1 MITQTPTHISFTLF
15 RGWVVTASSSFM
27 GLFLGILYVWS
38 VIKSGIPDS
47 WGWTYADKALP
58 YSVMCITFSVIM
70 VPAGLLQDRFGPR
83 WVVLLG
89 GFLTG
94 LGCIMS
100 GLGGGARLA
109 YVIGF
114 GLVTGAGAGFA
125 YSALTPAAI
134 KWFPPHRTGVVV
146 GIVVAGFGLSPL
158 PLAPLATWLLSYFKT
173 TTTFG
178 VVEKGISQ
186 TMIGLGL
193 AIWLVVGL
201 LFWFIDNP
209 PVGFSTAPRKSADP
223 VSQRP
228 ESNWRQMLATAQ
240 FWLLFV
246 MYFSGAS
253 AGLMFISVATD
264 LGKQALGEWAFLSV
278 VVMSIGN
285 TVGRI
290 VAGAVSDRIGRHL
303 TLCAEFV
310 CQGSVI
316 GILFRLTQHGGC
328 SWRSILPVLFMIGLN
343 YGANLTLFPAACKD
357 YFGIR
362 NFGINYGLLFLAFGT
377 AGLIM
382 PWLNGLIR
390 DLTGKPDISYLMIMT
405 MMAGAMV
412 LSLVGRRLAAPCH
425 GTFST

>member
-1 MITQTPTHISFTLF
+1 MITQTPTHISLTLF

-114 GLVTGAGAGFA
+114 GLVTGSGAGFA

-134 KWFPPHRTGVVV
+134 KWFPPQRTGVVV

-158 PLAPLATWLLSYFKT
+158 PLAPLATWLLSCFKT

-209 PVGFSTAPRKSADP
+209 PAGFSAAPRKSADP

-228 ESNWRQMLATAQ
+228 ESRTGGRCSP
-240 FWLLFV
+240 LLN
-246 MYFSGAS
+246 SGFYS
-253 AGLMFISVATD
+253 
-264 LGKQALGEWAFLSV
+264 
-278 VVMSIGN
+278 
-285 TVGRI
+285 
-290 VAGAVSDRIGRHL
+290 
-303 TLCAEFV
+303 
-310 CQGSVI
+310 
-316 GILFRLTQHGGC
+316 
-328 SWRSILPVLFMIGLN
+328 
-343 YGANLTLFPAACKD
+343 
-357 YFGIR
+357 
-362 NFGINYGLLFLAFGT
+362 
-377 AGLIM
+377 
-382 PWLNGLIR
+382 
-390 DLTGKPDISYLMIMT
+390 
-405 MMAGAMV
+405 
-412 LSLVGRRLAAPCH
+412 
-425 GTFST
+425 